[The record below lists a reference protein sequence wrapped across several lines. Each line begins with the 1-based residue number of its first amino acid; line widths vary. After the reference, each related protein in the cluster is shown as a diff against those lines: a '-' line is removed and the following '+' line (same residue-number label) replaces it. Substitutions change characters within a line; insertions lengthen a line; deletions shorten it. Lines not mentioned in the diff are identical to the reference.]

1 MSTNAA
7 ALLHEIAALLGS
19 LARTGEGGCVQLNGL
34 PLLPGD
40 YEALQEA
47 LGEGELSAELQAL
60 GPTDI
65 RETALHGVWWVTHR
79 NSVGEIVAEAI
90 EVTRC
95 PAILQTPAEDV
106 SESAQRLRE
115 RLQAAGTAGDR
126 HGG

>member
-7 ALLHEIAALLGS
+7 ALLHEIAALLDS
-19 LARTGEGGCVQLNGL
+19 LARTGEGGSVQLNGL

-40 YEALQEA
+40 YEVLQEE
-47 LGEGELSAELQAL
+47 LGEGELSAELEAL
-60 GPTDI
+60 GRTQL

-79 NSVGEIVAEAI
+79 NSVHEIVAESI

-106 SESAQRLRE
+106 TESARLLRE
-115 RLQAAGTAGDR
+115 RLQATSKTGDR
-126 HGG
+126 NG

>member
-7 ALLHEIAALLGS
+7 ALLHEIAALLDS
-19 LARTGEGGCVQLNGL
+19 LSQTGEGGSVQLNGL

-47 LGEGELSAELQAL
+47 LGEGELNAELQAL
-60 GPTDI
+60 GPTQV

-79 NSVGEIVAEAI
+79 NSAQEIVAESI

-106 SESAQRLRE
+106 SEAAQRLRDS
-115 RLQAAGTAGDR
+115 LQAAS
-126 HGG
+126 